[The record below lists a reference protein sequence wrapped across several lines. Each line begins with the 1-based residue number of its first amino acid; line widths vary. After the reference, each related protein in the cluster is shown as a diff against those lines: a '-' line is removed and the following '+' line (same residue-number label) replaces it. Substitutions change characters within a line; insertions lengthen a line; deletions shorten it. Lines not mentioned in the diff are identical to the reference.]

1 MTAPGPTLMVPAQE
15 DPAVPAP
22 EASLATDIARRAVF
36 AAPIFVV
43 GGLVAAGVG
52 GAASAAIGVALV
64 LLNFA
69 AAAASLTWAA
79 RISLSLLM
87 GVALFGYLLRLS
99 VLFGAVLVLRELD
112 WVHVPSLGLTLAIMH
127 LGLLLWELKYVSLS
141 LAHPGL
147 KPEATHTR
155 SPST

>member
-1 MTAPGPTLMVPAQE
+1 MTVSVAMPVHDDA
-15 DPAVPAP
+15 AVEAP
-22 EASLATDIARRAVF
+22 EASVAADIARRALYV
-36 AAPIFVV
+36 APLFVL
-43 GGLVAAGVG
+43 GGLIASGLG
-52 GAASAAIGVALV
+52 GAASAAIGVVLV
-64 LLNFA
+64 LVNFA

-99 VLFGAVLVLRELD
+99 VLFLAVLVLRDLD

-141 LAHPGL
+141 LARPGL
-147 KPEATHTR
+147 KPEAPHTR